1 MAIAPFRPA
10 AAGAYL
16 SAVPLTPTLAAAE
29 QRADGQ
35 TIHFQKYAA
44 SPGNILAIVTRKV

>member
-35 TIHFQKYAA
+35 TICA
-44 SPGNILAIVTRKV
+44 LLRRRKCRR

>member
-10 AAGAYL
+10 AAGAHL
-16 SAVPLTPTLAAAE
+16 SAVPLMPTLAAAE

-35 TIHFQKYAA
+35 DIHFEKYAA
-44 SPGNILAIVTRKV
+44 SPGNIFAIVTRKV